1 MTRYVKFLNIIIIFP
16 FVLNFFF
23 NSTELNHLNFKS
35 LLLGSLCFIGLYFI
49 GKELNKAFNLNSISL
64 AITFYL
70 MGGYLLNYFLL
81 PLDKYFLSFKE
92 VLLIY
97 NLLVFIGVIYRTK
110 KIIPGLFVI
119 LLVFSI
125 RYVIEF
131 LEVSDYEHVLLNTD
145 VSEFWY
151 PMTLKIYNYDLFFSL
166 KNNIIPGY
174 SLLINYVYAEIY
186 FIFLGDNTIYTQLVP
201 NIFLFLN
208 LLTFSELKISISSK
222 LNFIILYT
230 VVLLNSDWLSF
241 LFFNSLMG
249 EVIVNY
255 FFSVFLVNA
264 YFNERIK
271 NSKIFFLFLGFS
283 YFLKPFASILF
294 LIIPIYFILKNR
306 SYIYLFISSVGII
319 LSNFFNQI
327 IFDSDELGVPLQSE
341 NTYLNIFIENM
352 DKLTEFKLNNILLIL
367 SQEILI
373 DKVLTLF
380 LILYFFSILFF
391 RRGLKNIN
399 LMNFIILANTFLVFF
414 LYATVWQNIEFGS
427 AYRYIF
433 SFINIFF
440 IDFALKMD
448 TKINL
453 FQKIGPSNRDQ

>member
-1 MTRYVKFLNIIIIFP
+1 MTRNIKFLNILIILP

-23 NSTELNHLNFKS
+23 NSTELNHLNFRS
-35 LLLGSLCFIGLYFI
+35 LLLGSLCFIGFYYI
-49 GKELNKAFNLNSISL
+49 GKELDKAFNLNSISL

-70 MGGYLLNYFLL
+70 MGGYLFNYFLL
-81 PLDKYFLSFKE
+81 PLDKYFFSFKE
-92 VLLIY
+92 VILVY

-110 KIIPGLFVI
+110 KIFPGLLLI

-125 RYVIEF
+125 RFVIEF
-131 LEVSDYEHVLLNTD
+131 LEVGDNEHVLLNTD

-151 PMTLKIYNYDLFFSL
+151 PMTLKIYNHDLFFSL

-186 FIFLGDNTIYTQLVP
+186 FIFLRNTTYTQLVP

-208 LLTFSELKISISSK
+208 LLIFSELKISIFSK
-222 LNFIILYT
+222 LNFTILYI
-230 VVLLNSDWLSF
+230 VALINSDWLSF

-264 YFNERIK
+264 YFNERVK
-271 NSKIFFLFLGFS
+271 NSKVFYLFLGFS

-294 LIIPIYFILKNR
+294 LIIPIYFLLKHR
-306 SYIYLFISSVGII
+306 SYIYLFISSFGII
-319 LSNFFNQI
+319 LSNFFNQL
-327 IFDSDELGVPLQSE
+327 IFDTDESGVPLQGE
-341 NTYLNIFIENM
+341 NNYLNIVIENM

-380 LILYFFSILFF
+380 LMLYFFSILLF
-391 RRGLKNIN
+391 RRGLKSIN
-399 LMNFIILANTFLVFF
+399 LMNFTMLTNTFLVFS
-414 LYATVWQNIEFGS
+414 LYATIWQNIELGS

-433 SFINIFF
+433 SFINILF
-440 IDFALKMD
+440 IDFAIKMD
-448 TKINL
+448 TKINF